1 MKNTILLLT
10 LTLIINSCGGGSGG
24 TTPTPNDTIPQ
35 ENNETTPSETT
46 DNNQTSLDNT
56 QENQS
61 NNSAQESNETTP
73 GDTNDSNEAPP
84 PIINDN
90 QTSTDNSTQN
100 DTPLLPSDEP
110 YYKYSWHIDSIV
122 ANQYDEYSAV
132 DKEADIGVTKAW
144 ETTHGEGVKVAMIDN
159 GFDVNH
165 EDLKENIAVVYSVD
179 NDNNEVG
186 NTSQNK
192 TLALHGNS
200 CAGFIVAPINGKGS
214 IGIAP
219 SAKLIGIKLLSQ
231 EDSDTIKAFEYAQ
244 IQGAKVISCSWGT
257 NDVSEAIVAKLK
269 ELYEAGI
276 TVLFASG
283 NEGES
288 LDVAGVND
296 ESEVEWVIGVG
307 ASGENNDVTTYSNY
321 GKNIEIIAPGG
332 DTEKLGLLG
341 IDDSGEQGS
350 TNQQGLVDNN
360 YAFMDGTSFAAPIAA
375 GVVALMY
382 GANPDI
388 TPSQVRSILIATA
401 TKIGGED
408 AHYVDG
414 LDEKRAYGKINAYMA
429 VTQAQ
434 SIK

>member
-10 LTLIINSCGGGSGG
+10 LALVINSCGGGGG
-24 TTPTPNDTIPQ
+24 NTAPLQDETPSTETPTT
-35 ENNETTPSETT
+35 ETPSAETPT
-46 DNNQTSLDNT
+46 T
-56 QENQS
+56 
-61 NNSAQESNETTP
+61 ETPTTETP
-73 GDTNDSNEAPP
+73 TTETPTTETPTTETPKTETPVEQPTTNL
-84 PIINDN
+84 
-90 QTSTDNSTQN
+90 T
-100 DTPLLPSDEP
+100 PSDEP

-122 ANQYDEYSAV
+122 ANQHDEYNAV
-132 DKEADIGVTKAW
+132 DKESDIGVTKAW
-144 ETTHGEGVKVAMIDN
+144 EITRGNGIKVAVIDD

-179 NDNNEVG
+179 DDNNEVG
-186 NTSQNK
+186 NTSQDK
-192 TLALHGNS
+192 TKALHGHS

-214 IGIAP
+214 MGIAP

-244 IQGAKVISCSWGT
+244 AQGAKVISCSWGT
-257 NDVSEAIVAKLK
+257 NDVSEAVVAKLK

-283 NEGES
+283 NDGKS
-288 LDVAGVND
+288 LDVAGTND

-321 GKNIEIIAPGG
+321 GKNIDIIAPGG
-332 DTEKLGLLG
+332 DTKKLGLLG

-350 TNQQGLVDNN
+350 TNQQGIVDNN
-360 YAFMDGTSFAAPIAA
+360 YAFMDGTSFATPVAA

-382 GANPDI
+382 GSNPNI
-388 TPSQVRSILIATA
+388 APSQVRSILTSTA
-401 TKIGGED
+401 TKIGGES
-408 AHYVDG
+408 ANYVDG

-429 VTQAQ
+429 VSEAQ
-434 SIK
+434 KLR